1 MGTIKR
7 EPAIR
12 MFSLMMVLTMLIS
25 MVPLAVSA
33 TTGKTDVP
41 GKVYEFDKDSHYEFS
56 DSERYSDTSES
67 NTYGSFSVSGNIAS
81 VDSKDGIP
89 AYEVADGNLSFFYN
103 YSDSMLNADL
113 DSWHLVEDKSKKV
126 NDLTL
131 DSNVLKGAIVLQ
143 TSKDRV
149 NWINVGMTTNAFAD
163 TPVRTD
169 AIYNTTDVQLIKG
182 FVSEPIVEII
192 L

>member
-1 MGTIKR
+1 
-7 EPAIR
+7 
-12 MFSLMMVLTMLIS
+12 MMVLTMLIS
-25 MVPLAVSA
+25 IVPLAVSA

-89 AYEVADGNLSFFYN
+89 AYEVADGNLRFFYN

-113 DSWHLVEDKSKKV
+113 DSWHLVEDKSKKI

-131 DSNVLKGAIVLQ
+131 DSNILKGAIILQ

-149 NWINVGMTTNAFAD
+149 NWVNVGTTTNAFAD

-169 AIYNTTDVQLIKG
+169 AIYNTTDVQLIMLL
-182 FVSEPIVEII
+182 SW
-192 L
+192 